1 MAGTF
6 QQLSTKKVSEMT
18 EEEFATAMKST
29 QLQNP
34 VVSDLKTLGD
44 FKVIMYKENVTK

>member
-6 QQLSTKKVSEMT
+6 QQISQKKVSEMT
-18 EEEFATAMKST
+18 EDEFATAMKAT

-34 VVSDLKTLGD
+34 VVTDLATLGD
-44 FKVIMYKENVTK
+44 FKVIMYKENATK